1 MAKGDDALAR
11 KRNKVRRKRMR
22 SSENAVSARVAG
34 IIASKRRRKSG
45 KRRACEGMCFS
56 LPTPE
61 DPFNDRHGKKRK
73 GDDEPTGDAPAAAAA
88 GRDES
93 KKKKKKK
100 KKDSSAKKQ
109 PAREAAAAAA
119 NAKSR
124 EKDGAEY
131 DRPSKFLVVCLNA
144 IRDAAASEDGGG
156 GIHDT
161 GSWGVELW
169 NCCSAAPP
177 THVLD
182 TSGECATREKTA
194 WLVSTACDIVARK
207 EKLGVVV
214 SCPFLLYLVPSQE
227 KAVQVRSICKPLKSL
242 GIHSVSLHPGASIEH
257 QISGLK
263 SCEPEFL
270 ISTPERLLELIA
282 LKAIDISGVSML
294 VIDGLK
300 CFTDLNVSDKLCSIR
315 DAILSNPQITIFSDP
330 SDRRVA
336 ALATKLV
343 GGKKITRL
351 CTNDSVTSRSAF
363 ITQKIHICP
372 SKDQKAP
379 KKQLQISCAIKI
391 CLFACHGKLMGFSNM
406 QVKEILEQILN
417 DHARKTANVLLVTAS
432 DHEAQHLSSSLKLQN
447 CTVTNDSHGNSF
459 TICSSVGLINVLVK
473 DWENITTA
481 NFEDF
486 DTVLVADLPPSVDEY
501 IEILAGASC
510 HVLVGEVHCIFS
522 SADALLAKPLSE
534 VLTSCGQVVPEFLR
548 KLASS

>member
-100 KKDSSAKKQ
+100 DSSAKKQ

-144 IRDAAASEDGGG
+144 IRDAAASEDGGGG

-351 CTNDSVTSRSAF
+351 CTNDSVTSRGAF

-379 KKQLQISCAIKI
+379 K
-391 CLFACHGKLMGFSNM
+391 
-406 QVKEILEQILN
+406 VKEILEQILN
-417 DHARKTANVLLVTAS
+417 DHARKTAKVLLVTAS

>member
-73 GDDEPTGDAPAAAAA
+73 GGDEPTGDAPAA

-93 KKKKKKK
+93 KKKKK

-257 QISGLK
+257 QMSGLK

-270 ISTPERLLELIA
+270 ISTPERLLELMA

-300 CFTDLNVSDKLCSIR
+300 CFMDLNVGDKLCSIR

-336 ALATKLV
+336 VLATKLV
-343 GGKKITRL
+343 GGKKIRRL

-363 ITQKIHICP
+363 VTQKIHICP

-379 KKQLQISCAIKI
+379 K
-391 CLFACHGKLMGFSNM
+391 
-406 QVKEILEQILN
+406 VKEILEQILN
-417 DHARKTANVLLVTAS
+417 DHARKTAKVLLVTAS

-486 DTVLVADLPPSVDEY
+486 DTVLVADLPPSIDEY

-534 VLTSCGQVVPEFLR
+534 VLTSCGQLMIVRDRPALLFSRGAKEQAVIDLR
-548 KLASS
+548 SLKCVNMSKN